1 MADCRKKRL
10 LPLSY
15 LPESAQSLVN
25 QVVQELDAA
34 IRRTVKLVRCRWAL
48 PAPHNPFSY
57 RRSDY
62 SIDGTVWHT
71 LPTNFSISMEGISSF
86 ALAEKQRDLL
96 TELLSS
102 NAEEPLAHELLREA
116 ADLRHIAPRSALLIG
131 VSALEVGFKALVA
144 DLVPNAGWLVE
155 EAPTPPVVRMLK
167 LYLPKL
173 PVRLSIGGRVLSPPT
188 PILDELEKAIH
199 ARNKVTHAGGEPLAG
214 ESLVRKLR
222 AVEDVLWLLDYY
234 AGREWALRHLRRET
248 RVALTGVAE
257 GESPESA

>member
-155 EAPTPPVVRMLK
+155 EAPTPRWSGCSSCTCRSCQLDSLSEEGCYPRLPRYSTNSRRRSTPGTRSRMPVV
-167 LYLPKL
+167 
-173 PVRLSIGGRVLSPPT
+173 SP
-188 PILDELEKAIH
+188 
-199 ARNKVTHAGGEPLAG
+199 
-214 ESLVRKLR
+214 
-222 AVEDVLWLLDYY
+222 
-234 AGREWALRHLRRET
+234 
-248 RVALTGVAE
+248 
-257 GESPESA
+257 